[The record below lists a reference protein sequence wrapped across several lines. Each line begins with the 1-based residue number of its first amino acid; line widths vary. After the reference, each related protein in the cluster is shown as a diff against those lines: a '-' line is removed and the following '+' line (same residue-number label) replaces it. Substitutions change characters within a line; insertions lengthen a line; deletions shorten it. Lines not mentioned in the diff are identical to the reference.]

1 MAGNTNFP
9 TALDDDSSLLDVT
22 DGTSTLQAVHHNN
35 TKEAVKAIERK
46 LGIRLT
52 DAPTTIDFRLG
63 NATAGHPHSG
73 ASGAGPQIN
82 PTVLPLPSGAYP
94 SGGVSIY
101 DHLMAA
107 HGTAVPVPSVIGRFV
122 EGLRLNGSA
131 IVGSNLVIP
140 LNFGKTM
147 QIENVSAALRRGAS
161 GATAAF
167 IVRVGPTHVFGAS
180 VGLGVRFA
188 PGATRYGQPSPNLST
203 YPSGAIIT
211 LDAEAVGSSAP
222 GEDLSVV
229 FVFRD

>member
-22 DGTSTLQAVHHNN
+22 DGVSSLQAVHHNN
-35 TKEAVKAIERK
+35 LKEAVKAIQAK

-63 NATAGHPHSG
+63 NATAGHRHDG
-73 ASGAGPQIN
+73 ASGQGPVINATVVSGLERRFTQDIQIR
-82 PTVLPLPSGAYP
+82 
-94 SGGVSIY
+94 
-101 DHLMAA
+101 
-107 HGTAVPVPSVIGRFV
+107 GTSV
-122 EGLRLNGSA
+122 
-131 IVGSNLVIP
+131 VGSNLANPIT
-140 LNFGKTM
+140 FGRTM
-147 QIENVSAALRRGAS
+147 QIESVSGVLRRGPS

-167 IVRVGPTHVFGAS
+167 IARVGPTHVFGAS
-180 VGLGVRFA
+180 VGLGIRFA
-188 PGATRYGQPSPNLST
+188 PGATRYGQPSPNLGT